1 MDHAPEDDA
10 PADDALDHAS
20 THGAPDD
27 ASTHHAPVHDE
38 LMHHP
43 VHDQLMHDPVLHWN
57 SSTGSCTG
65 GSNESMQCST
75 GACAPVLHCID

>member
-20 THGAPDD
+20 THDE
-27 ASTHHAPVHDE
+27 SMHDP
-38 LMHHP
+38 M
-43 VHDQLMHDPVLHWN
+43 HDQLMHDPVLHWN
-57 SSTGSCTG
+57 SSTGACTG

-75 GACAPVLHCID
+75 GARAPVLHCID